1 MASGTAIAAYI
12 TAAVAAAGTAY
23 SIHQSNKQQ
32 EAAKE
37 QQQQAAFIQEKE
49 KKEAL
54 ETRKSLIDQQRET
67 LQEGYKTRTTQ
78 TPQASGLVG
87 RLEDDILG

>member
-12 TAAVAAAGTAY
+12 SAAVAAAGTAY

-37 QQQQAAFIQEKE
+37 QQKQANIIQSKQE
-49 KKEAL
+49 KEAL
-54 ETRKSLIDQQRET
+54 ETRKNLIDQQRET
-67 LQEGYKTRTTQ
+67 LQEGYKTRTQ